1 MSCNNCGSTSP
12 CGCKDHA
19 LTTPCGYT
27 DCTVGH
33 ERCDDIQCAE
43 CVSYC
48 GTSFQVK
55 ILGEGYLILKVEQ
68 GERLDSIIQKFALMI
83 ANGLGVCTADN
94 LHHAPYNLYMANITA
109 TSADVVWTGVSS
121 LTVGLNIFYNI
132 EGSVNPD
139 IQANALTISPS
150 VDTYSILNLT
160 PATDYILY
168 IESVDAFS
176 NECNS
181 VTLLFSTPAT

>member
-48 GTSFQVK
+48 GTSFQVVVP
-55 ILGEGYLILKVEQ
+55 GEGDLILKVEQ

-139 IQANALTISPS
+139 IQANALIISPS